1 MSTEI
6 KGLRQIAAGP
16 HQKAPKKPRSA
27 PLAPAQHF
35 GVAGGSHGLD
45 HLENALAHATLANL
59 VVGAHQLERLA
70 LDEGVLLL
78 LERRAGLTEALS
90 AAARHR
96 AARKCVG
103 RHFVEEIRHR
113 HIQHLGELE
122 EPARANTVGTALVL
136 LDLLESKP
144 DSGAQLLLAHAQ
156 KGATLPHA
164 RADVDINWM

>member
-16 HQKAPKKPRSA
+16 HQKAPKKPPLSARSA
-27 PLAPAQHF
+27 PLAPTQHF
-35 GVAGGSHGLD
+35 GVAGGSHSLD
-45 HLENALAHATLANL
+45 HLENALAHAALTDL

-78 LERRAGLTEALS
+78 LERRAGLPEALS

-96 AARKCVG
+96 AARKRVG

-122 EPARANTVGTALVL
+122 EPARANTVGAALVL
-136 LDLLESKP
+136 LDLLEGQP
-144 DSGAQLLLAHAQ
+144 D
-156 KGATLPHA
+156 
-164 RADVDINWM
+164 